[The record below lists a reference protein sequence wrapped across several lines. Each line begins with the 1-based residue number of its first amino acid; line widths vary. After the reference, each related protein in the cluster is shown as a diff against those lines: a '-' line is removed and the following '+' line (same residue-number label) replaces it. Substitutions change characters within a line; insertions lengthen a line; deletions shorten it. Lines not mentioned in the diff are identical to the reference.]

1 MIFVCTKLL
10 YSCGEKMVQDLVVV
24 EEKERQFC
32 WNSTSSQFVVR
43 DANDDAREDNDTND
57 AKELSYSQN
66 VRRTM

>member
-1 MIFVCTKLL
+1 
-10 YSCGEKMVQDLVVV
+10 MVQDVVVV